1 MNNKNKA
8 VAFKAIN
15 NILGKW
21 TLTDSEKIDILGF
34 SSKVELDIFTQSINT
49 LQMTQDLEVR
59 ISLILNIHAELR
71 QLFSNPLNVY
81 GFMKMVNHNPS
92 FDGKMPLD
100 LACES
105 LEGLSY
111 VFESITRI
119 RHTN

>member
-1 MNNKNKA
+1 MDNKNKA

-21 TLTDSEKIDILGF
+21 TLSDSEKIDILGF

-71 QLFSNPLNVY
+71 QLFSNPKNVY
-81 GFMKMVNHNPS
+81 GFMKMVNDNAP
-92 FDGKMPLD
+92 FEGKRPID
-100 LACES
+100 LACKS
-105 LEGLSY
+105 LNGLSY

-119 RHTN
+119 RNFN